1 MDAQKKDLERRT
13 TEGETGKMREA
24 DYACNKNRSQF
35 LFLQLEPSNAH
46 VLARRLPSEKLD
58 PHPELCPALSGYS
71 LPVDAIT
78 GITPL

>member
-1 MDAQKKDLERRT
+1 MHKRKT
-13 TEGETGKMREA
+13 WSEGQQRVNREKMREA

-35 LFLQLEPSNAH
+35 LFLHFELSTAH
-46 VLARRLPSEKLD
+46 VLARRLTSEKLD